1 MLAAR
6 LVEDNDVLIIEEGST
21 AMQIIL
27 HLTDKRNFTFL
38 VCSIPT
44 LTLLLEFQR
53 NGRINWRTYLS
64 GEK

>member
-1 MLAAR
+1 M
-6 LVEDNDVLIIEEGST
+6 IIEEGST